1 MATAVGTDNAGVQVA
16 NDTVNIHPIDG
27 ANHTV
32 TYDYAGRRVYA
43 CAIDCRPDWGRR
55 DDDHPRDTRFLTH
68 DFLCRKTSG
77 RTF

>member
-27 ANHTV
+27 ESHRHV
-32 TYDYAGRRVYA
+32 RLRGRPVYA

-68 DFLCRKTSG
+68 DFLCCKTSG